1 MAEYRFSTTWRIHAP
16 LPAVWDAI
24 FHADVWPTWWKSAIR
39 VVEIERGGVRG
50 VGALHR
56 YTWKGALPYQL
67 TFDMRVIRI
76 EPLRI
81 LEGQASGAVEGKGVW
96 SFSNH
101 EGCTIVRYNWHI
113 HTTTWWMN
121 WLAPLAC
128 RLFRW
133 NHDVVMREGARGLA
147 RRLGANVKMDGRTF
161 SPN

>member
-121 WLAPLAC
+121 LLAPLAC

-147 RRLGANVKMDGRTF
+147 QRLGANVKMDGRTF